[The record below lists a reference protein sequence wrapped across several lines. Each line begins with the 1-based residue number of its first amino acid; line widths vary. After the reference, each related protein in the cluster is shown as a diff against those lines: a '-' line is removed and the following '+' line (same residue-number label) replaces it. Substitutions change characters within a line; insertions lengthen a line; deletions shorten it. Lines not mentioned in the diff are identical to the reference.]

1 MWKYANFLVIG
12 IQDLSGA
19 AIVTVSG
26 LNVIDPGRIFAPNL
40 ATNA

>member
-1 MWKYANFLVIG
+1 MWKNANFLVIG

-26 LNVIDPGRIFAPNL
+26 LNVTDPGRVFAANL
-40 ATNA
+40 ASNA